1 MKRIKWEMKRSLMK
15 KMKKNKMKELNKSSI
30 CRSSQRKNRRF

>member
-15 KMKKNKMKELNKSSI
+15 KMKKNKMKELNKNSI
-30 CRSSQRKNRRF
+30 CRNLQRKNRRF